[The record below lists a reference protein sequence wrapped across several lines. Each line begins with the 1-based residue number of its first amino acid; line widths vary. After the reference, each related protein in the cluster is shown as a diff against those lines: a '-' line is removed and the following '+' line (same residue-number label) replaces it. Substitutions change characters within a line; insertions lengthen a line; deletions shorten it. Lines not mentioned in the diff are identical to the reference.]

1 TQAGGKEPENRRNS
15 GRGGCRF
22 EDSDGCIAEIQ
33 WRLMDMRRGAA
44 VPAALRDSAGP
55 PGKRFFADAEPRAAG
70 RCRPCGAERF
80 SKAAEK
86 VCFPLLK
93 RRKQQ

>member
-1 TQAGGKEPENRRNS
+1 
-15 GRGGCRF
+15 
-22 EDSDGCIAEIQ
+22 
-33 WRLMDMRRGAA
+33 MRRGAA
-44 VPAALRDSAGP
+44 VPAGGGGGGGGGGWGLMVLRRDAAAPAALRDSAGP
-55 PGKRFFADAEPRAAG
+55 PGERFFADAEPRAAG
-70 RCRPCGAERF
+70 RCCPCGAERF